1 MGRRGRWIARP
12 RDGKRWNLE
21 SEGGELRRAIGKKE
35 KEQPTPELTD
45 PGTDRPFVGINKWK
59 GKFCQFVKDF
69 EAISVEIELW
79 FVFILK

>member
-1 MGRRGRWIARP
+1 MDCAAEGWEAVEFGIGGWRIEKSHRK
-12 RDGKRWNLE
+12 KRK
-21 SEGGELRRAIGKKE
+21 RAA
-35 KEQPTPELTD
+35 D
-45 PGTDRPFVGINKWK
+45 SGTDRPFVGINKWK